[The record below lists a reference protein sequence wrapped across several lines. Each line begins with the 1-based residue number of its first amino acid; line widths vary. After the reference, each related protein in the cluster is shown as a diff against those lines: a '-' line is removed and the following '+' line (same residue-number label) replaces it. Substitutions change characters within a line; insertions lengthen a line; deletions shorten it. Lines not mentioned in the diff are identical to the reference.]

1 MPRALIA
8 TDISNV
14 YAGQRIRGQRPL
26 KGVDVTSG
34 AERCAVVKGG
44 LSRMQSGYSSRV
56 TGRKSGE
63 GFRVGNYVSTSFATQ
78 DECARFSAGNDLSR
92 TDHNLLT
99 RSSCII

>member
-1 MPRALIA
+1 
-8 TDISNV
+8 
-14 YAGQRIRGQRPL
+14 
-26 KGVDVTSG
+26 
-34 AERCAVVKGG
+34 
-44 LSRMQSGYSSRV
+44 MQSGYSSRV

-99 RSSCII
+99 RSGCIISDQISSTLAKLEPYKVFVDH